1 MAFEAL
7 GAYAAETGF
16 SLLAPLLQLWYS
28 VIQFIPG
35 LVAAVIIILVG
46 WCIAWLLGYVVHN
59 LMLRCNIDRWME
71 KNNLTK
77 SVGGVSVSSLVATVV
92 KWFVFVTF
100 LVPAIDFLRLGSLS
114 ILLANFVSWLPH
126 LIIAVTF
133 VIIGLIVGDFAADK
147 VRHSNTKGLRTLGA
161 VVRGIIIVFASVV
174 ALQEL
179 GVQIRIAESTFLVLL
194 TGVVVAAALALGIGF
209 GLGLKDEAH
218 SMVKD
223 WRKKYL

>member
-35 LVAAVIIILVG
+35 LVAAVIIVLVG

-59 LMLRCNIDRWME
+59 VMLRFNIDRWME

-77 SVGGVSVSSLVATVV
+77 SVGGASVASLVATVI

-114 ILLANFVSWLPH
+114 LLLANFVSWLPH

-133 VIIGLIVGDFAADK
+133 VVIGLIIGDFAADK
-147 VRHSNTKGLRTLGA
+147 VRHSQKKGLRTLGA
-161 VVRGIIIVFASVV
+161 IVRGIIIVFASVV

-194 TGVVVAAALALGIGF
+194 TGIVVAAALALGIGF